1 MDWLEWG
8 QKLNGLVRVG
18 HSLSFHSCEIKSA
31 FNSLTDFIAVKEGI
45 GKKGKKSN
53 QRFDLFLFFFKTGV
67 NGFGLC

>member
-31 FNSLTDFIAVKEGI
+31 FNSLTDFIAVKEEI
-45 GKKGKKSN
+45 ENRGKKATT
-53 QRFDLFLFFFKTGV
+53 FDLFLFFFKTGA
-67 NGFGLC
+67 NGFRLC

>member
-31 FNSLTDFIAVKEGI
+31 FNSDFIAVKEGI
-45 GKKGKKSN
+45 EKRGKKAT
-53 QRFDLFLFFFKTGV
+53 RDLIYFYFFSKQV
-67 NGFGLC
+67 LMVLDYVD